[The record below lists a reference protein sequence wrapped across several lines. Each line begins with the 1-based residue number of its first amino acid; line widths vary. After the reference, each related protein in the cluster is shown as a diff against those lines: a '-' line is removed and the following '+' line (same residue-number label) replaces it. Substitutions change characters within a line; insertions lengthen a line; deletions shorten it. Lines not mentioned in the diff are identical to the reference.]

1 MPGGLRPCERPV
13 RLRAHR
19 AGAAGMEGPPIP
31 LFETSARC
39 WRWDCAGCGPG
50 RRVEAYKIVKGGIE
64 QAMAAYPKTVAARF
78 VTFTYPNSRDLR
90 LENPGHLRIAHRDL
104 AKFIQQLR
112 RTHGRNIEDVWV
124 TEPTKRGR
132 IHFHVVFTGP
142 IFLRKC
148 TDGGR
153 RSRGLRTGPG
163 SGSPC
168 YCSPERPCVQRL
180 AWDQG
185 MGWVKVETVRSAA
198 KGAAY
203 LAKYLAKGS
212 GNHRWP
218 RYSRRMSRS
227 RQWGSLT
234 FGALRREFI
243 ESVRSMRRAQG
254 LPADL
259 PDDLDLVW
267 TLIPNREPPFG
278 VDRRTGEVVLP
289 SRLR

>member
-1 MPGGLRPCERPV
+1 MPGLRPCEHPA
-13 RLRAHR
+13 RLRVHR
-19 AGAAGMEGPPIP
+19 AAPAGMLGAPIP
-31 LFETSARC
+31 LFEFGARC
-39 WRWDCAGCGPG
+39 WRWDCSGCGPG
-50 RRVEAYKIVKGGIE
+50 RRVEAYKVVKDGIE
-64 QAMAAYPKTVAARF
+64 EAMAAHPEKVAARF
-78 VTFTYPNSRDLR
+78 VTFTYPNERDLR
-90 LENPGHLRIAHRDL
+90 LDNAGDLRTAHRDL
-104 AKFIQQLR
+104 ARFIQQLR
-112 RTHGRNIEDVWV
+112 RTHGRDIEDVWV

-168 YCSPERPCVQRL
+168 YCSTERPCMQRL
-180 AWDQG
+180 AWAQG
-185 MGWVKVETVRSAA
+185 MGWVKVEAVRSAA

-203 LAKYLAKGS
+203 LAKYLSKGAGDS
-212 GNHRWP
+212 RWP

-234 FGALRREFI
+234 FGGLRREFI
-243 ESVRSMRRAQG
+243 ESVRAMRRAEG
-254 LPADL
+254 KEADL
-259 PDDLDLVW
+259 PDGDLVF
-267 TLIPNREPPFG
+267 TLIPTWEPPFG